1 MAEFLTEGVVII
13 LSRLVFG
20 AIAAFLAI
28 VLWSKTRDSAWM
40 FVVIATIVAYGDVV
54 YATLET
60 LGLVEA
66 DVLVLGGVSIF
77 RVVLANLPTIFYAI
91 AFGIMVF
98 RRYPS

>member
-1 MAEFLTEGVVII
+1 VQEFLTEGVVII
-13 LSRLVFG
+13 LSRLLFG

-66 DVLVLGGVSIF
+66 ELLVVAEVSLF
-77 RVVLANLPTIFYAI
+77 RVILANLPTIFYAI
-91 AFGIMVF
+91 AFAIMVF
-98 RRYPS
+98 RRYP

>member
-1 MAEFLTEGVVII
+1 MQEFLTEGVVII
-13 LSRLVFG
+13 LSRLLFG

-66 DVLVLGGVSIF
+66 ELLVVAEVSLF
-77 RVVLANLPTIFYAI
+77 RVILANLPTIFYAI
-91 AFGIMVF
+91 AFAIMVF
-98 RRYPS
+98 RRYP